1 MRKTLSFLAGLM
13 VGSVTGGVLALL
25 FAPRS
30 GEEFQGRVK
39 GYAERLIEEGKS
51 AAETRRRELEGQL
64 EAFKKG
70 QPLTSP
76 AE

>member
-13 VGSVTGGVLALL
+13 AGSVTGGVLALL
-25 FAPRS
+25 FAPHS
-30 GEEFQGRVK
+30 GEELQGRIRE
-39 GYAERLIEEGKS
+39 YAEHLIEEGKS
-51 AAETRRRELEGQL
+51 AAEAQRRELEGQL

-70 QPLTSP
+70 QPVTSP